1 MEVLRGLS
9 PGGKDDEMKLWNRTL
24 VVILFVL
31 PMLIALPG
39 WPQTK
44 TEKGENNA
52 TASPGTNDQHK
63 NMDVYIALLR
73 RNVRQEKAEMMGA
86 MMVLSAEDSAKFWAI
101 YSDYDAEL
109 TKLND
114 QRVANIKEYAR
125 TYTQMT
131 DEEADKLIQN
141 SLSYRK
147 QRSELFAKTYDRVK
161 QSLGGMTAARF
172 AMVEDQLLLLIDLQI
187 VSSLPVVGQSK

>member
-1 MEVLRGLS
+1 
-9 PGGKDDEMKLWNRTL
+9 MKSCNRTL
-24 VVILFVL
+24 LIILFVL

-44 TEKGENNA
+44 TEKSETNA
-52 TASPGTNDQHK
+52 AASPGTNDQHK
-63 NMDVYIALLR
+63 NIDVYIALLR

-86 MMVLSAEDSAKFWAI
+86 MMVLSAEDSAKFWTI

-141 SLSYRK
+141 SFSYRK

>member
-1 MEVLRGLS
+1 
-9 PGGKDDEMKLWNRTL
+9 
-24 VVILFVL
+24 
-31 PMLIALPG
+31 
-39 WPQTK
+39 
-44 TEKGENNA
+44 
-52 TASPGTNDQHK
+52 
-63 NMDVYIALLR
+63 
-73 RNVRQEKAEMMGA
+73 
-86 MMVLSAEDSAKFWAI
+86 
-101 YSDYDAEL
+101 
-109 TKLND
+109 
-114 QRVANIKEYAR
+114 
-125 TYTQMT
+125 MT